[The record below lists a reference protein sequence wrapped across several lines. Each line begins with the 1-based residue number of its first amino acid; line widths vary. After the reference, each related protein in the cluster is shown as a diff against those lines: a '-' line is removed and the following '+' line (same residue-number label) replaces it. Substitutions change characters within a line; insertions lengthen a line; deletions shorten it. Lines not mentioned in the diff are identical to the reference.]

1 MLQKEQMD
9 VGQQYAC
16 MLYTWRSCS
25 MPIGQ
30 VNCLIT
36 LCLYLSEFDQ
46 FLELC
51 MHVKICLMFKI
62 VVDGFSLHIVLF

>member
-1 MLQKEQMD
+1 
-9 VGQQYAC
+9 
-16 MLYTWRSCS
+16 